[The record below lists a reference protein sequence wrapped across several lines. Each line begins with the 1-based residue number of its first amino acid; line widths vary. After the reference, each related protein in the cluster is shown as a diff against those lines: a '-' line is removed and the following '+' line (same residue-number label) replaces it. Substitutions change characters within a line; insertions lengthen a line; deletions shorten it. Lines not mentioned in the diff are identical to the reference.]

1 MLCRAQVVSLHC
13 SLDENTFHLLNEDRL
28 NMMKKDAVLVNCA
41 RGPVIDEVA
50 LTNFLQANE
59 NFRWDQQPPSP
70 WEFVVHTRACHDVPS
85 TIFTQDA
92 TLGMNFALDRRS

>member
-1 MLCRAQVVSLHC
+1 MVSLHC
-13 SLDENTFHLLNEDRL
+13 SLDENTYHLLNEDRL

-59 NFRWDQQPPSP
+59 NFRWEQAPFLLYLNPVS
-70 WEFVVHTRACHDVPS
+70 
-85 TIFTQDA
+85 
-92 TLGMNFALDRRS
+92 N

>member
-1 MLCRAQVVSLHC
+1 MSLHC
-13 SLDENTFHLLNEDRL
+13 SLDENTYHLLNEDRL

-59 NFRWDQQPPSP
+59 NFRWEQAAFLLYFNPVSNLRE
-70 WEFVVHTRACHDVPS
+70 WAAYFILLISA
-85 TIFTQDA
+85 
-92 TLGMNFALDRRS
+92 